1 MNSSRGNEIPVLMLS
16 VASLAAAVLIS
27 LYTMTS
33 HDRVEAAAA
42 SRDPYHM
49 AEAAARAGV
58 EAATWHIQC
67 HGRVVQGGIGR
78 KYHINGASF
87 EASWSEV
94 NLSDSTVTIRSNGIS
109 QLGNNQEYTLNIET
123 RVKLEFLPVHKNEIL
138 TDYYTRGNQA
148 LATSHIANSH

>member
-16 VASLAAAVLIS
+16 VAALIAAVFIS
-27 LYTMTS
+27 LFTMTS

-42 SRDPYHM
+42 SRDPYQM
-49 AEAAARAGV
+49 ASAAARAGV

-78 KYHINGASF
+78 KYYINGASF
-87 EASWSEV
+87 EASWGEV
-94 NLSDSTVTIRSNGIS
+94 NLSDSTVTIQSSGIS

-123 RVKLEFLPVHKNEIL
+123 RVKLQFLPVHKNEIL
-138 TDYYTRGNQA
+138 TDYYSRSVSA
-148 LATSHIANSH
+148 MASSE